1 MKPSA
6 SDRLLA
12 MSRDFASD
20 VELGE
25 VLPSS
30 RNPRFAAVTL
40 IVSDMAQAL
49 QDEDPFQPCNLK
61 NNRRL

>member
-1 MKPSA
+1 MKAEHS
-6 SDRLLA
+6 LA
-12 MSRDFASD
+12 MSRDFVSD

-40 IVSDMAQAL
+40 VVPDMAQAL
-49 QDEDPFQPCNLK
+49 QEEDPFQPCNLK